1 MGFIIRHP
9 WRVLLGS
16 SSWLLRSTQITKAS
30 SIVVTGMCQ
39 KEEGKEKEEGEEK
52 GGGGGGGEGVL
63 HNGSSQVSS
72 QKSPG

>member
-39 KEEGKEKEEGEEK
+39 KEEGKEKEKKEKEENGE
-52 GGGGGGGEGVL
+52 
-63 HNGSSQVSS
+63 
-72 QKSPG
+72 